1 LADPAVIV
9 RPEAL
14 HAFMLALFSKQGLPA
29 EDARTVADVLLAADL
44 RGVDSH
50 GVSRIFYY
58 VMKLQAGTINKTPE
72 LRVLSDAPACALL
85 DGDNGMGPVVGKRA
99 MALAIEKAKT
109 QGIGF
114 VAVRRSNHYGI
125 AGYYAM
131 MALEQDMIGV
141 TGTNSVCM
149 VAPTF
154 GTEQM
159 YGTNP
164 LSVACPTAE
173 EEPWVL
179 DMATSSAPFGKL
191 ELAMRTGSKVPS
203 GWVQDKDGR
212 PSDDPAAPMGDGA
225 LTPLGATP
233 EMSSHK
239 GYGLAVLIDILSGV
253 LSGALWGPQQEGL
266 TRMRMEPSDV
276 GHFFAALRIDPFR
289 PVAEFKSTLDD
300 MLRGL
305 RASRKAEGH
314 ERIYVH
320 GEKEREEEAR
330 RRAHGIPLHAFVKG
344 VIESQAA
351 THSVALPW

>member
-1 LADPAVIV
+1 
-9 RPEAL
+9 
-14 HAFMLALFSKQGLPA
+14 MSSLFVKQGLPA
-29 EDARTVADVLLAADL
+29 DDARTVSDVLLAADL
-44 RGVDSH
+44 RGIDSH

-58 VMKLQAGTINKTPE
+58 VMKLQAGTINKTPNV
-72 LRVLSDAPACALL
+72 RVVSDTPACALI

-99 MALAIEKAKT
+99 MSLAIEKAET

-131 MALEQDMIGV
+131 MALERDMIGLS
-141 TGTNSVCM
+141 GTNAVCM
-149 VAPTF
+149 VAPTY
-154 GTEQM
+154 GAEQM

-164 LSVACPTAE
+164 LAVACPTDR

-191 ELAMRTGSKVPS
+191 ELAMRSGNKVPT
-203 GWVQDKDGR
+203 GWVQDADGR
-212 PSDDPAAPMGDGA
+212 SSDDPSKPMGDGA

-253 LSGALWGPQQEGL
+253 LSGALWGPKQEGL

-276 GHFFAALRIDPFR
+276 GHFFAAIRIDPFR
-289 PVAEFKSTLDD
+289 PIGEFKSNLDE
-300 MLRGL
+300 MLVGL
-305 RASRKAEGH
+305 RASKKAAGQ

-320 GEKEREEEAR
+320 GEKELEEEAR
-330 RRAHGIPLHAFVKG
+330 RKENGIPLHAFVKG
-344 VIESQAA
+344 IIESQASA
-351 THSVALPW
+351 HDLALPW